1 MIFLLDEENKETN
14 MSNFKKIVND
24 VKYEERR
31 LSGISYIPD
40 SIFSIVEKYIDDS
53 VKSVIIPDGENF
65 IDNLDQLISS
75 HSNTKFT
82 VYFKN
87 DKIYNSA
94 LEIKEYSNI
103 EICRAT
109 LPLNLN
115 SSYDL
120 ALSIPLFG
128 MKGNYKAK
136 GFSSN
141 DLSCAFAE
149 DLLNN
154 INSNGKVIFIAP
166 QGITFN
172 EQTQAFRTNI
182 LNNYKLKTVSLFPNK
197 LFALTNIQT
206 VLFEIENGI
215 TTDIKL
221 NEYELKN
228 NNLTE
233 INQIT
238 VSKEDVEKQGS
249 LLIHPFLTQ
258 QDDIMKKYNSSS
270 CEKKMLE
277 NVAKDLFR
285 GKSDIKYTEDAG
297 NIKVINIADVKEY
310 YIDFSNLRSIYEDER
325 KNLRYELQN
334 GDILL
339 TSRGT
344 DIRTAVFEKPDNQ
357 MYVAAAGLIV
367 IRSTDI
373 SMSKY
378 LQMFF
383 ASEVGT
389 KMLDSCK
396 KGTAIINIVPA
407 DIKKL
412 LIPILPSEKIIKLT
426 EKHQE
431 VMNKMEKAKQEA
443 EKLINAQ
450 KQNINKFYES
460 FLSEIL
466 QN

>member
-1 MIFLLDEENKETN
+1 MA
-14 MSNFKKIVND
+14 NFKKIVND
-24 VKYEERR
+24 IKYEERR
-31 LSGISYIPD
+31 LNCISFMPD
-40 SIFSIVEKYIDDS
+40 SIFSIVEKYISDN

-65 IDNLDQLISS
+65 IGNLDQLASS
-75 HSNTKFT
+75 HPNIKFT
-82 VYFKN
+82 VCFKN

-103 EICRAT
+103 EICSAT

-115 SSYDL
+115 SSFDL
-120 ALSIPLFG
+120 ALSIPPFG
-128 MKGNYKAK
+128 IKGDYKAK

-141 DLSCAFAE
+141 DSSCAFAE

-154 INSNGKVIFIAP
+154 INSNGKLVFIAP

-172 EQTQAFRTNI
+172 EQTQPFRTNI

-233 INQIT
+233 INQLV
-238 VSKEDVEKQGS
+238 VSKEDVENQGS

-258 QDDIMKKYNSSS
+258 QDDIMKKYNGSS

-277 NVAKDLFR
+277 NVVKDLFR
-285 GKSDIKYTEDAG
+285 GKSDIKYIEENG
-297 NIKVINIADVKEY
+297 NIKVINIADVKESY
-310 YIDFSNLRSIYEDER
+310 VDFSNLRSIYEDER

-344 DIRTAVFEKPDNQ
+344 DIRTAIFEKPDNQ

-367 IRSTDI
+367 IRPTDA

-383 ASEVGT
+383 ASEIGT

-396 KGTAIINIVPA
+396 KGTSIINIVPA

-412 LIPILPSEKIIKLT
+412 LIPILPIEKILKLT

-431 VMNKMEKAKQEA
+431 VMDKMEKAKHEA

-466 QN
+466 

>member
-1 MIFLLDEENKETN
+1 MA
-14 MSNFKKIVND
+14 NFKKIVND
-24 VKYEERR
+24 IKYEERR
-31 LSGISYIPD
+31 LSGIFFMPD
-40 SIFSIVEKYIDDS
+40 SLFSIVEKYIGDN

-65 IDNLDQLISS
+65 IGNLDQLASS
-75 HSNTKFT
+75 HPNIKFT
-82 VYFKN
+82 VCFKN
-87 DKIYNSA
+87 DKIYNNA

-103 EICRAT
+103 KICSAT

-115 SSYDL
+115 SSFDL
-120 ALSIPLFG
+120 ALSIPPFG
-128 MKGNYKAK
+128 IKSDYKTK

-141 DLSCAFAE
+141 DSICAFAE

-154 INSNGKVIFIAP
+154 INSNGKVVFIAP

-172 EQTQAFRTNI
+172 VQTQSFRTNI

-228 NNLTE
+228 NNLVE
-233 INQIT
+233 INQIV
-238 VSKEDVEKQGS
+238 VSKEDVENQGS

-277 NVAKDLFR
+277 NVVKDLFR
-285 GKSDIKYTEDAG
+285 GKSDIKYTEGNG
-297 NIKVINIADVKEY
+297 NIKVINIADVKESY
-310 YIDFSNLRSIYEDER
+310 VDFSNLRSIYEDER
-325 KNLRYELQN
+325 KNLRYELQS

-344 DIRTAVFEKPDNQ
+344 DIRTAVFEKPDSQ

-367 IRSTDI
+367 IRPTDT

-378 LQMFF
+378 LQIFF
-383 ASEVGT
+383 ASEIGA

-396 KGTAIINIVPA
+396 KGTSIINIVPA
-407 DIKKL
+407 DIRKL
-412 LIPILPSEKIIKLT
+412 LIPILPTEKILKLI
-426 EKHQE
+426 EQHME
-431 VMNKMEKAKQEA
+431 VMDKMEKAKLEA

-450 KQNINKFYES
+450 KQNINKCYES

-466 QN
+466 

>member
-1 MIFLLDEENKETN
+1 MA
-14 MSNFKKIVND
+14 NFKKIVND

-31 LSGISYIPD
+31 LSGISYMPD

-65 IDNLDQLISS
+65 IDNLDQLVSS

-82 VYFKN
+82 VCFKN

-94 LEIKEYSNI
+94 LEIKEYSNM

-120 ALSIPLFG
+120 ALSIPPFG
-128 MKGNYKAK
+128 MKGDYKAK

-141 DLSCAFAE
+141 DSSCAFAE

-172 EQTQAFRTNI
+172 EQTQPFRTNI

-277 NVAKDLFR
+277 DVVKDLFR

-297 NIKVINIADVKEY
+297 NIKVINIADVKESY
-310 YIDFSNLRSIYEDER
+310 VDFNNLRSIYEDER

-344 DIRTAVFEKPDNQ
+344 DIRTAVFKKPDNQ

-367 IRSTDI
+367 IRPTDI

-383 ASEVGT
+383 SSEVGT

-396 KGTAIINIVPA
+396 KGTTIINIVPA

-412 LIPILPSEKIIKLT
+412 LIPILPAEKIIKLT

-460 FLSEIL
+460 FLGEIL
-466 QN
+466 

>member
-1 MIFLLDEENKETN
+1 MA
-14 MSNFKKIVND
+14 NFKKIVND
-24 VKYEERR
+24 IKYEERR
-31 LSGISYIPD
+31 LNCISFMPD
-40 SIFSIVEKYIDDS
+40 SIFSIVEKYISDN
-53 VKSVIIPDGENF
+53 VKSVIISDGENF
-65 IDNLDQLISS
+65 IGNLDQLASS
-75 HSNTKFT
+75 HPNIKFT
-82 VYFKN
+82 VCFKN

-103 EICRAT
+103 EICSAT

-115 SSYDL
+115 SSFDL
-120 ALSIPLFG
+120 ALSIPPFG
-128 MKGNYKAK
+128 IKGDYKAK

-141 DLSCAFAE
+141 DSSCAFAE

-154 INSNGKVIFIAP
+154 INSNGKLVFIAP

-172 EQTQAFRTNI
+172 EQTQPFRTNI

-233 INQIT
+233 INQLV
-238 VSKEDVEKQGS
+238 VSKEDVENQGS

-258 QDDIMKKYNSSS
+258 QDDIMKKYNGSS

-277 NVAKDLFR
+277 NVVKDLFR
-285 GKSDIKYTEDAG
+285 GKSDIKYIEENG
-297 NIKVINIADVKEY
+297 NIKVINIADVKESY
-310 YIDFSNLRSIYEDER
+310 VDFSNLRSIYEDER

-344 DIRTAVFEKPDNQ
+344 DIRTAIFEKPDNQ

-367 IRSTDI
+367 IRPTDA

-383 ASEVGT
+383 ASEIGT

-396 KGTAIINIVPA
+396 KGTSIINIVPA

-412 LIPILPSEKIIKLT
+412 LIPILPIEKILKLT

-431 VMNKMEKAKQEA
+431 VMDKMEKAKHEA

-466 QN
+466 

>member
-1 MIFLLDEENKETN
+1 MA
-14 MSNFKKIVND
+14 NFKKIVND

-31 LSGISYIPD
+31 LSGISYMPD

-65 IDNLDQLISS
+65 IDNLDQLVSS

-82 VYFKN
+82 VCFKN

-120 ALSIPLFG
+120 ALSIPPFG
-128 MKGNYKAK
+128 MKGDYKAK

-141 DLSCAFAE
+141 DSSCAFAE

-172 EQTQAFRTNI
+172 EQTQPFRTNI

-277 NVAKDLFR
+277 DVVKDLFR

-297 NIKVINIADVKEY
+297 NIKVINIADVKESY
-310 YIDFSNLRSIYEDER
+310 VDFNNLRSIYEDER

-367 IRSTDI
+367 IRPTDI

-383 ASEVGT
+383 SSEVGT

-396 KGTAIINIVPA
+396 KGTTIINIVPA

-412 LIPILPSEKIIKLT
+412 LIPILPAEKIIKLT

-460 FLSEIL
+460 FLGEIL
-466 QN
+466 

>member
-1 MIFLLDEENKETN
+1 MA
-14 MSNFKKIVND
+14 NFKKIVND

-31 LSGISYIPD
+31 LSGISYMPD

-65 IDNLDQLISS
+65 IDNLDQLVSS

-82 VYFKN
+82 VCFKN

-120 ALSIPLFG
+120 ALSIPPFG
-128 MKGNYKAK
+128 MKGDYKAK

-141 DLSCAFAE
+141 DSSCAFAE

-172 EQTQAFRTNI
+172 EQTQSFRTNI

-277 NVAKDLFR
+277 DVVKDLFR

-297 NIKVINIADVKEY
+297 NIKVINIADVKESY
-310 YIDFSNLRSIYEDER
+310 VDFNNLRSIYEDER

-367 IRSTDI
+367 IRPTDI

-383 ASEVGT
+383 SSEVGT

-396 KGTAIINIVPA
+396 KGTTIINIVPA

-412 LIPILPSEKIIKLT
+412 LIPILPAEKIIKLT

-460 FLSEIL
+460 FLGEIL
-466 QN
+466 

>member
-1 MIFLLDEENKETN
+1 

-31 LSGISYIPD
+31 LSGISYMPD

-53 VKSVIIPDGENF
+53 IKSVIIPDGENF
-65 IDNLDQLISS
+65 IDNLDQLVSS

-82 VYFKN
+82 VCFKN

-120 ALSIPLFG
+120 ALSIPPFG

-141 DLSCAFAE
+141 DSSCVFAE

-221 NEYELKN
+221 NEYKLKN

-270 CEKKMLE
+270 CEKKML
-277 NVAKDLFR
+277 
-285 GKSDIKYTEDAG
+285 
-297 NIKVINIADVKEY
+297 
-310 YIDFSNLRSIYEDER
+310 
-325 KNLRYELQN
+325 
-334 GDILL
+334 
-339 TSRGT
+339 
-344 DIRTAVFEKPDNQ
+344 
-357 MYVAAAGLIV
+357 
-367 IRSTDI
+367 
-373 SMSKY
+373 
-378 LQMFF
+378 
-383 ASEVGT
+383 
-389 KMLDSCK
+389 
-396 KGTAIINIVPA
+396 
-407 DIKKL
+407 
-412 LIPILPSEKIIKLT
+412 
-426 EKHQE
+426 
-431 VMNKMEKAKQEA
+431 
-443 EKLINAQ
+443 
-450 KQNINKFYES
+450 
-460 FLSEIL
+460 
-466 QN
+466 

>member
-1 MIFLLDEENKETN
+1 MA
-14 MSNFKKIVND
+14 NFKKIVND

-31 LSGISYIPD
+31 LSGISYMPD

-65 IDNLDQLISS
+65 IDNLDQLVSS

-82 VYFKN
+82 VCFKN

-120 ALSIPLFG
+120 ALSIPPFG
-128 MKGNYKAK
+128 MKGDYKAK

-141 DLSCAFAE
+141 DSSCAFAE

-172 EQTQAFRTNI
+172 EQTQSFRTNI

-215 TTDIKL
+215 TIDIKL

-277 NVAKDLFR
+277 DVVKDLFR

-297 NIKVINIADVKEY
+297 NIKVINIADVKESY
-310 YIDFSNLRSIYEDER
+310 VDFNNLRSIYEDER

-367 IRSTDI
+367 IRPTDI

-383 ASEVGT
+383 SSEVGT

-396 KGTAIINIVPA
+396 KGTTIINIVPA

-412 LIPILPSEKIIKLT
+412 LIPILPAEKIIKLT

-460 FLSEIL
+460 FLGEIL
-466 QN
+466 

>member
-1 MIFLLDEENKETN
+1 

-31 LSGISYIPD
+31 LSGISYMPD

-65 IDNLDQLISS
+65 IDNSDQLVSS

-82 VYFKN
+82 VCFKN

-120 ALSIPLFG
+120 ALSIPPFG
-128 MKGNYKAK
+128 MKGDYKAK

-141 DLSCAFAE
+141 DSSCAFAE

-154 INSNGKVIFIAP
+154 INSNGKVVFIAP

-172 EQTQAFRTNI
+172 EQTQPFRTNI

-233 INQIT
+233 IN
-238 VSKEDVEKQGS
+238 
-249 LLIHPFLTQ
+249 
-258 QDDIMKKYNSSS
+258 
-270 CEKKMLE
+270 
-277 NVAKDLFR
+277 
-285 GKSDIKYTEDAG
+285 
-297 NIKVINIADVKEY
+297 
-310 YIDFSNLRSIYEDER
+310 
-325 KNLRYELQN
+325 
-334 GDILL
+334 
-339 TSRGT
+339 
-344 DIRTAVFEKPDNQ
+344 
-357 MYVAAAGLIV
+357 
-367 IRSTDI
+367 
-373 SMSKY
+373 
-378 LQMFF
+378 
-383 ASEVGT
+383 
-389 KMLDSCK
+389 
-396 KGTAIINIVPA
+396 
-407 DIKKL
+407 
-412 LIPILPSEKIIKLT
+412 
-426 EKHQE
+426 
-431 VMNKMEKAKQEA
+431 
-443 EKLINAQ
+443 
-450 KQNINKFYES
+450 
-460 FLSEIL
+460 
-466 QN
+466 

>member
-1 MIFLLDEENKETN
+1 MA
-14 MSNFKKIVND
+14 NFKKIVND
-24 VKYEERR
+24 IKYEERR
-31 LSGISYIPD
+31 LNCISFMPD
-40 SIFSIVEKYIDDS
+40 SIFSIVEKYISDN

-65 IDNLDQLISS
+65 IGNLDELASS
-75 HSNTKFT
+75 HPNIKFT
-82 VYFKN
+82 VCFKN

-103 EICRAT
+103 EICSAT

-115 SSYDL
+115 SSFDL
-120 ALSIPLFG
+120 ALSIPPFG
-128 MKGNYKAK
+128 IKGDYKAK

-141 DLSCAFAE
+141 DSSCAFAE

-154 INSNGKVIFIAP
+154 INSNGKLVFIAP

-172 EQTQAFRTNI
+172 EQTQPFRTNI

-233 INQIT
+233 INQLV
-238 VSKEDVEKQGS
+238 VSKEDVENQGS

-258 QDDIMKKYNSSS
+258 QDDIMKKYNGSS

-277 NVAKDLFR
+277 NVVKDLFR
-285 GKSDIKYTEDAG
+285 GKSDIKYIEENG
-297 NIKVINIADVKEY
+297 NIKVINIADVKESY
-310 YIDFSNLRSIYEDER
+310 VDFSNLRSIYEDER

-344 DIRTAVFEKPDNQ
+344 DIRTAIFEKPDNQ

-367 IRSTDI
+367 IRPTDA

-383 ASEVGT
+383 ASEIGT

-396 KGTAIINIVPA
+396 KGTSIINIVPA

-412 LIPILPSEKIIKLT
+412 LIPILPIEKILKLT

-431 VMNKMEKAKQEA
+431 VMDKMEKAKHEA

-466 QN
+466 

>member
-1 MIFLLDEENKETN
+1 

-367 IRSTDI
+367 IRPTDI

-383 ASEVGT
+383 SSEVGT

-412 LIPILPSEKIIKLT
+412 LIPILPAEKIIKLT

-460 FLSEIL
+460 FLCEIL
-466 QN
+466 

>member
-1 MIFLLDEENKETN
+1 MA
-14 MSNFKKIVND
+14 NFKKIVND

-31 LSGISYIPD
+31 LSGISYMPD

-65 IDNLDQLISS
+65 IDNLDQLVSS

-82 VYFKN
+82 VCFKN

-94 LEIKEYSNI
+94 LEIKEYSNM

-120 ALSIPLFG
+120 ALSIPPFG
-128 MKGNYKAK
+128 MKGDYKAK

-141 DLSCAFAE
+141 DSSCAFAE

-172 EQTQAFRTNI
+172 EQTQPFRTNI

-277 NVAKDLFR
+277 DVVKDLFR

-297 NIKVINIADVKEY
+297 NIKVINIADVKESY
-310 YIDFSNLRSIYEDER
+310 VDFNNLRSIYEDER

-367 IRSTDI
+367 IRPTDI

-383 ASEVGT
+383 SSEVGT

-396 KGTAIINIVPA
+396 KGTTIINIVPA

-412 LIPILPSEKIIKLT
+412 LIPILPAEKIIKLT

-460 FLSEIL
+460 FLGEIL
-466 QN
+466 

>member
-1 MIFLLDEENKETN
+1 

-31 LSGISYIPD
+31 LSGISYMPD
-40 SIFSIVEKYIDDS
+40 SLFNIVEKYISCD
-53 VKSVIIPDGENF
+53 VKSVVIPDGENF
-65 IDNLDQLISS
+65 IVNLDQLLAS
-75 HSNTKFT
+75 HPDTKFT
-82 VYFKN
+82 VCFKN
-87 DKIYNSA
+87 DKIYKSA
-94 LEIKEYSNI
+94 LEINEYPNV
-103 EICRAT
+103 EIYTAS

-120 ALSIPLFG
+120 AISISPFS
-128 MKGNYKAK
+128 MKGDYKAK

-141 DLSCAFAE
+141 DSSCAFAE

-154 INSNGKVIFIAP
+154 INSNGKVVFIAP

-172 EQTQAFRTNI
+172 ELTQAFRAKI
-182 LNNYKLKTVSLFPNK
+182 LNNYRLKTVSLFPNK
-197 LFALTNIQT
+197 LFTLTNIQT

-233 INQIT
+233 INQIM
-238 VSKEDVEKQGS
+238 VSKENVEKQGS

-258 QDDIMKKYNSSS
+258 QDSIMKKYNSSS
-270 CEKKMLE
+270 CEKRMLKDI
-277 NVAKDLFR
+277 VKDLFR
-285 GKSDIKYTEDAG
+285 GKSDIKYTEDSG
-297 NIKVINIADVKEY
+297 NINVINIADVKES
-310 YIDFSNLRSIYEDER
+310 YIDFSKLRRIYEDER
-325 KNLRYELQN
+325 KNLRYELQD

-367 IRSTDI
+367 IRPMDI

-383 ASEVGT
+383 VSEVGI

-412 LIPILPSEKIIKLT
+412 LIPILPTEKILKLT

-431 VMNKMEKAKQEA
+431 VMDKMEKAKQEA

-466 QN
+466 

>member
-1 MIFLLDEENKETN
+1 

-31 LSGISYIPD
+31 LSGISYMPD

-65 IDNLDQLISS
+65 IDNLDQLVSS
-75 HSNTKFT
+75 HLNTKFT
-82 VYFKN
+82 VCFKN

-120 ALSIPLFG
+120 ALSIPPFG
-128 MKGNYKAK
+128 MKDNYKAK

-141 DLSCAFAE
+141 DSSCAFAE

-367 IRSTDI
+367 IRPTDI

-412 LIPILPSEKIIKLT
+412 LIPILPTEKIIKLT

-460 FLSEIL
+460 FLGEIL
-466 QN
+466 

>member
-1 MIFLLDEENKETN
+1 

-31 LSGISYIPD
+31 LSGISYMPD

-65 IDNLDQLISS
+65 IDNLDQLVSS

-82 VYFKN
+82 VCFKN

-103 EICRAT
+103 EICIAT

-120 ALSIPLFG
+120 ALSIPPFG

-141 DLSCAFAE
+141 DSSCAFAE

-277 NVAKDLFR
+277 NVAKYLFR

-297 NIKVINIADVKEY
+297 NKHCGCK
-310 YIDFSNLRSIYEDER
+310 R
-325 KNLRYELQN
+325 
-334 GDILL
+334 ILC
-339 TSRGT
+339 G
-344 DIRTAVFEKPDNQ
+344 FQ
-357 MYVAAAGLIV
+357 
-367 IRSTDI
+367 
-373 SMSKY
+373 
-378 LQMFF
+378 
-383 ASEVGT
+383 
-389 KMLDSCK
+389 
-396 KGTAIINIVPA
+396 
-407 DIKKL
+407 
-412 LIPILPSEKIIKLT
+412 
-426 EKHQE
+426 
-431 VMNKMEKAKQEA
+431 
-443 EKLINAQ
+443 
-450 KQNINKFYES
+450 
-460 FLSEIL
+460 
-466 QN
+466 

>member
-1 MIFLLDEENKETN
+1 

-31 LSGISYIPD
+31 LSGISYMPD

-65 IDNLDQLISS
+65 IDNLDQLVSF

-82 VYFKN
+82 VCFKN

-120 ALSIPLFG
+120 ALSIPPFG
-128 MKGNYKAK
+128 MKGDYKAK

-141 DLSCAFAE
+141 DSSCAFAE

-154 INSNGKVIFIAP
+154 INSNGKVVFIAP

-172 EQTQAFRTNI
+172 EQTQPFRTNI

-215 TTDIKL
+215 TTNIKL

-238 VSKEDVEKQGS
+238 VSKEDVEKQGN

-277 NVAKDLFR
+277 DVVKDLFR
-285 GKSDIKYTEDAG
+285 GKSDIKYTEDVG
-297 NIKVINIADVKEY
+297 NIKVINIADVKES

-367 IRSTDI
+367 IRPTDI

-412 LIPILPSEKIIKLT
+412 LIPILPTEKIIKLT

-460 FLSEIL
+460 FLGEIL
-466 QN
+466 LN